1 MKGFTR
7 YALKNLKSTGSVA
20 RSSKFLAKN
29 LAKQIPS
36 DARTVIEL
44 GAGDGIITKQ
54 LLAHMPENATLTA
67 YEISEQ
73 LLPLLERIDH
83 PRFKLRHGSAMEII
97 QDFAVDSV
105 DCLVSCLP
113 LALFPVEMKHEL
125 LSHIKAVL
133 KPNGT
138 FLQYQ
143 YWLSD
148 KALIKEYFP
157 HLKLNWVPLNIPPS
171 FVYTGTKQSSVES
184 VTEPKNQ

>member
-7 YALKNLKSTGSVA
+7 YALKNMKSTGSIA
-20 RSSKFLAKN
+20 RSSKFLARN
-29 LAKQIPS
+29 LAKQIPQ
-36 DARTVIEL
+36 DARIIIEL
-44 GAGDGIITKQ
+44 GAGDGIITKE
-54 LLAHMPENATLTA
+54 LLKYMSDDATLTA

-73 LLPLLERIDH
+73 LLPLLHRIEH
-83 PRFKLRHGSAMEII
+83 PRFDIKHSSALDIV

-113 LALFPVEMKHEL
+113 LALFPLEMKHEL
-125 LSHIKAVL
+125 LSHIRSVL

-148 KALIKEYFP
+148 KALIEQYFP
-157 HLKLNWVPLNIPPS
+157 ELKLNWVPLNIPPS
-171 FVYTGTKQSSVES
+171 FVYTGIKNINEEIVE
-184 VTEPKNQ
+184 

>member
-7 YALKNLKSTGSVA
+7 YALKNIKSTGSIA
-20 RSSKFLAKN
+20 RSSKFLARN
-29 LAKQIPS
+29 LAKQIPD
-36 DARTVIEL
+36 DARTIIEL

-54 LLAHMPENATLTA
+54 LLEYMPHDATLTA

-83 PRFKLRHGSAMEII
+83 PRFKLKHASAMDIV
-97 QDFAVDSV
+97 QDFAIDSV

-113 LALFPVEMKHEL
+113 LALFPLEMKHEL

-148 KALIKEYFP
+148 KALIQEYFP
-157 HLKLNWVPLNIPPS
+157 QLKLNWVPLNIPPS
-171 FVYTGTKQSSVES
+171 FVYTGTKDKNLESS
-184 VTEPKNQ
+184 